1 MRTLIIISHPTME
14 ESLNQQFFKE
24 ASSGLSVTWHHLE
37 SSYPDGKIDVKAELQ
52 LLAQHDRIIFQFPFY
67 WYSSPAH
74 LKIWQDNVLEQAAH
88 VLEGKELGI
97 VLTTGVAE
105 KEYQAGGKEEYTISE
120 FLRPYQRIANK
131 FHMTYL
137 PPFVLA
143 QFMYLSQEKRW
154 EKLIAYQQYLS
165 LEGKPSL
172 TQRIDWFIQRVQ
184 ENQKMQEEESEKQA
198 YIVEALTEAKEQ
210 IEDLTFTLQE
220 MKGTSL

>member
-1 MRTLIIISHPTME
+1 M
-14 ESLNQQFFKE
+14 
-24 ASSGLSVTWHHLE
+24 
-37 SSYPDGKIDVKAELQ
+37 
-52 LLAQHDRIIFQFPFY
+52 
-67 WYSSPAH
+67 
-74 LKIWQDNVLEQAAH
+74 EQAAH

-165 LEGKPSL
+165 LEGSHRLLNGL
-172 TQRIDWFIQRVQ
+172 TGLF
-184 ENQKMQEEESEKQA
+184 
-198 YIVEALTEAKEQ
+198 KEYRK
-210 IEDLTFTLQE
+210 IR
-220 MKGTSL
+220 KCRKKIRKNKHIS

>member
-1 MRTLIIISHPTME
+1 ME
-14 ESLNQQFFKE
+14 
-24 ASSGLSVTWHHLE
+24 
-37 SSYPDGKIDVKAELQ
+37 
-52 LLAQHDRIIFQFPFY
+52 R
-67 WYSSPAH
+67 
-74 LKIWQDNVLEQAAH
+74 AAH
-88 VLEGKELGI
+88 VLKGKELGI

-220 MKGTSL
+220 MKGNSL

>member
-1 MRTLIIISHPTME
+1 M
-14 ESLNQQFFKE
+14 
-24 ASSGLSVTWHHLE
+24 A
-37 SSYPDGKIDVKAELQ
+37 
-52 LLAQHDRIIFQFPFY
+52 
-67 WYSSPAH
+67 
-74 LKIWQDNVLEQAAH
+74 DNVLERAAH
-88 VLEGKELGI
+88 VLKGKELGI

-105 KEYQAGGKEEYTISE
+105 KNTKLEERRIYDFRI
-120 FLRPYQRIANK
+120 LRPYQRIANK

-198 YIVEALTEAKEQ
+198 YIVEALTEAKSRSK
-210 IEDLTFTLQE
+210 T
-220 MKGTSL
+220 

>member
-1 MRTLIIISHPTME
+1 MRTLIIISHPTIE

-24 ASSGLSVTWHHLE
+24 ASAGLPATWHHLE
-37 SSYPDGKIDVKAELQ
+37 SSYPDGKIDIETELQ

-67 WYSSPAH
+67 WYGSPAH
-74 LKIWQDNVLEQAAH
+74 LKIWQDNVLERAAH
-88 VLEGKELGI
+88 VLKGKELGI

>member
-1 MRTLIIISHPTME
+1 
-14 ESLNQQFFKE
+14 
-24 ASSGLSVTWHHLE
+24 
-37 SSYPDGKIDVKAELQ
+37 
-52 LLAQHDRIIFQFPFY
+52 
-67 WYSSPAH
+67 
-74 LKIWQDNVLEQAAH
+74 
-88 VLEGKELGI
+88 
-97 VLTTGVAE
+97 
-105 KEYQAGGKEEYTISE
+105 
-120 FLRPYQRIANK
+120 
-131 FHMTYL
+131 MTYL

-184 ENQKMQEEESEKQA
+184 ENQKMQEEETEKQA

>member
-165 LEGKPSL
+165 LEGSHRLLNGL
-172 TQRIDWFIQRVQ
+172 TGLF
-184 ENQKMQEEESEKQA
+184 
-198 YIVEALTEAKEQ
+198 KEYRE
-210 IEDLTFTLQE
+210 IR
-220 MKGTSL
+220 KCRKKIRKNKHIS